1 MVDELNKL
9 TGVEATIS
17 GERMGIPTSAYLT
30 LNQELIDVTAQEVVD
45 ILKNGDPRVWVNLHE
60 DAIVISADT
69 FVEGD
74 EEEII
79 EALKR
84 VLERHQPQ

>member
-17 GERMGIPTSAYLT
+17 SERKGIPTSAYLT
-30 LNQELIDVTAQEVVD
+30 LNQELIDVTTQEVVK
-45 ILKNGDPRVWVNLHE
+45 ILKKGDLRVWVNLHE